1 MKKHTDSGF
10 TFDIKEDHAAVME
23 IDGDPQIVEIPEQ
36 IDGVPVTELAEYLF
50 SGKSCQVIRIP
61 LGVQKIGRYGFYNC
75 RNLEELWFSTAFR
88 EKYFI
93 FWSMTSVLRWR
104 EPRNHQ
110 IS

>member
-75 RNLEELWFSTAFR
+75 RNLEELWFSSDFTDLGSGAFTGLSL
-88 EKYFI
+88 I
-93 FWSMTSVLRWR
+93 HIS
-104 EPRNHQ
+104 EPTRR
-110 IS
+110 S

>member
-10 TFDIKEDHAAVME
+10 TFDFKEDHAAVME

-61 LGVQKIGRYGFYNC
+61 LGVQKIRAE
-75 RNLEELWFSTAFR
+75 RDPFR
-88 EKYFI
+88 SWGGAAGTFI
-93 FWSMTSVLRWR
+93 WKSGSHALVSGIL
-104 EPRNHQ
+104 
-110 IS
+110 

>member
-36 IDGVPVTELAEYLF
+36 IDGVSVTELAEYLF

-75 RNLEELWFSTAFR
+75 RNLEELFPVILLILEVELLQGATGSEEWKF
-88 EKYFI
+88 
-93 FWSMTSVLRWR
+93 
-104 EPRNHQ
+104 
-110 IS
+110 